1 MEEENKTGK
10 RQWISLAVA
19 VAVHLVAVALLFVIL
34 MPAIKIPDLP
44 AGILVNIGD
53 VAQAEGTY
61 DPHEIIP
68 PEEVDPVEPLPTP
81 PDDDLLTQDLPEAPE
96 VKQPKPREKKQ
107 EVVKKKDNR
116 AEIEKRERDRRAEEQ
131 KRREAAEAKRKAD
144 IAGKVAGA
152 LGNAQNASG
161 SGTTSG
167 ASTTGHEGS
176 PDGNVTSG
184 GAGSGV
190 AGFGGWSLAG
200 RDIVGGLKRPD
211 FTKNVEGRIV
221 ISITVNPRG
230 NVVAATIAPG
240 TTIGDYSM
248 QQSAIKAAKATRFS
262 QTNQVNNQRG
272 TITYRY
278 ELN

>member
-1 MEEENKTGK
+1 MEEDKRNS
-10 RQWISLAVA
+10 RQWISAAIAIGVHILAVG
-19 VAVHLVAVALLFVIL
+19 LLFVIL
-34 MPAIKIPDLP
+34 MPPIKVPDLP
-44 AGILVNIGD
+44 AGILVSIGNM
-53 VAQAEGTY
+53 AEAEGTY

-68 PEEVDPVEPLPTP
+68 PEEVDPVEPIPTLP
-81 PDDDLLTQDLPEAPE
+81 DEDLLTQDLPDAPE
-96 VKQPKPREKKQ
+96 VQQVKRQEPKKAP
-107 EVVKKKDNR
+107 VKKKDTR
-116 AEIEKRERDRRAEEQ
+116 AELEKQRQERLREEQ
-131 KRREAAEAKRKAD
+131 KKREAAEAKRKAD

-161 SGTTSG
+161 SGTTPSG
-167 ASTTGHEGS
+167 STTGHQGS
-176 PDGNVTSG
+176 PTGNVTGG

-221 ISITVNPRG
+221 VAITVNSSG
-230 NVVAATIAPG
+230 NVIAAAIAPG

-262 QTNQVNNQRG
+262 RADQVNNQRG
-272 TITYRY
+272 KITYKY

>member
-1 MEEENKTGK
+1 MEDDKRKK
-10 RQWISLAVA
+10 RQWISAAIAVGVHILAVG
-19 VAVHLVAVALLFVIL
+19 LLFVIL
-34 MPAIKIPDLP
+34 MPPIKVPDLP
-44 AGILVNIGD
+44 AGILVSIGNM
-53 VAQAEGTY
+53 AEAEGTY

-68 PEEVDPVEPLPTP
+68 PEEVEPVKPTPTP
-81 PDDDLLTQDLPEAPE
+81 PDEDLLTQDLPEAPE
-96 VKQPKPREKKQ
+96 VKQVQRQEPKKEQ
-107 EVVKKKDNR
+107 VKKKDTR
-116 AEIEKRERDRRAEEQ
+116 AEQEKRRQDRLREEQ
-131 KRREAAEAKRKAD
+131 KKREAAEAKRKAE

-161 SGTTSG
+161 SGTTPAGSTSG
-167 ASTTGHEGS
+167 YEGS
-176 PDGNVTSG
+176 PSGNVTGG

-221 ISITVNPRG
+221 VAITVNSSG
-230 NVVAATIAPG
+230 NVIAATIAPG

-262 QTNQVNNQRG
+262 RADQVNNQRG
-272 TITYRY
+272 KITYKY
-278 ELN
+278 ELH

>member
-1 MEEENKTGK
+1 MGVHV
-10 RQWISLAVA
+10 LAVG
-19 VAVHLVAVALLFVIL
+19 LLFVVL
-34 MPAIKIPDLP
+34 MPPIKVPDLP
-44 AGILVNIGD
+44 AGILVSIGNM
-53 VAQAEGTY
+53 AEAEGTY

-68 PEEVDPVEPLPTP
+68 PEEVDPVEPTPTP
-81 PDDDLLTQDLPEAPE
+81 PDEDLLTQDLPEAPE
-96 VKQPKPREKKQ
+96 VKQVKREEPKKEQ
-107 EVVKKKDNR
+107 VKKKDTR
-116 AEIEKRERDRRAEEQ
+116 SELERQRQERLREEQ
-131 KRREAAEAKRKAD
+131 KKREAAEAKRKAD
-144 IAGKVAGA
+144 IAGRVAGA

-161 SGTTSG
+161 SGTTPSG
-167 ASTTGHEGS
+167 STTGHQGS
-176 PDGNVTSG
+176 PSGNVAGG

-221 ISITVNPRG
+221 VAITVNSSG
-230 NVVAATIAPG
+230 NVIAATIAPG

-262 QTNQVNNQRG
+262 RADQVNNQRG
-272 TITYRY
+272 KITYKY

>member
-1 MEEENKTGK
+1 MEEDKRNS
-10 RQWISLAVA
+10 RQWISASIAVGVHVLAVG
-19 VAVHLVAVALLFVIL
+19 LLFVIL
-34 MPAIKIPDLP
+34 MPPTKVPDLP
-44 AGILVNIGD
+44 AGILVSIGNM
-53 VAQAEGTY
+53 AEAEGTY

-68 PEEVDPVEPLPTP
+68 PEEVDPVEPTPTP
-81 PDDDLLTQDLPEAPE
+81 PDEDLLTQDLPEAPE
-96 VKQPKPREKKQ
+96 VKQVKRQEPKKEP
-107 EVVKKKDNR
+107 VKKKDTR
-116 AEIEKRERDRRAEEQ
+116 AELEEQ
-131 KRREAAEAKRKAD
+131 RQERLREEQRKREAAEAKRKAD

-161 SGTTSG
+161 SGTTPSG
-167 ASTTGHEGS
+167 STTGHQGS
-176 PDGNVTSG
+176 PTGNVTGG

-221 ISITVNPRG
+221 VAITVNSSG
-230 NVVAATIAPG
+230 NVIAATIAPG

-262 QTNQVNNQRG
+262 RADQVNNQRG
-272 TITYRY
+272 KITYKY
-278 ELN
+278 ELH

>member
-1 MEEENKTGK
+1 MEEDKRNS
-10 RQWISLAVA
+10 RQWISAAIAVGVHVLAVG
-19 VAVHLVAVALLFVIL
+19 LLFVVL
-34 MPAIKIPDLP
+34 MPPIKVPDLP
-44 AGILVNIGD
+44 AGILVSIGNM
-53 VAQAEGTY
+53 AEAEGTY

-68 PEEVDPVEPLPTP
+68 PEEVDPVEPTPTP
-81 PDDDLLTQDLPEAPE
+81 PDEDLLTQDLPEAPE
-96 VKQPKPREKKQ
+96 VKQVKREELKK
-107 EVVKKKDNR
+107 EPEKKKDTR
-116 AEIEKRERDRRAEEQ
+116 AELERQRQERLREEQ
-131 KRREAAEAKRKAD
+131 KKREAAEAKRRAD

-161 SGTTSG
+161 SGTTPSG
-167 ASTTGHEGS
+167 STTGHQGS
-176 PDGNVTSG
+176 PSGNVTGG
-184 GAGSGV
+184 GAGFGV

-221 ISITVNPRG
+221 VAITVNSSG
-230 NVVAATIAPG
+230 NVIAATIAPG

-262 QTNQVNNQRG
+262 RADQVNNQRG
-272 TITYRY
+272 KITYKY

>member
-1 MEEENKTGK
+1 MEEDKRNS
-10 RQWISLAVA
+10 RQWISAAIAIGVHILAVG
-19 VAVHLVAVALLFVIL
+19 LLFVIL
-34 MPAIKIPDLP
+34 MPPIKVPDLP
-44 AGILVNIGD
+44 AGILVSIGNM
-53 VAQAEGTY
+53 AEAEGTY

-68 PEEVDPVEPLPTP
+68 PEEVDPVEPIPTLP
-81 PDDDLLTQDLPEAPE
+81 DEDLLTQDLPDAPE
-96 VKQPKPREKKQ
+96 VQQVKRQEPKKAP
-107 EVVKKKDNR
+107 VKRKDTR
-116 AEIEKRERDRRAEEQ
+116 AELEKQRQERLREEQ
-131 KRREAAEAKRKAD
+131 KKREAAEAKRKAD

-161 SGTTSG
+161 SGTTPSG
-167 ASTTGHEGS
+167 STTGHQGS
-176 PDGNVTSG
+176 PTGNVTGG

-221 ISITVNPRG
+221 VAITVNSSG
-230 NVVAATIAPG
+230 NVIAAAIAPG

-262 QTNQVNNQRG
+262 RADQVNNQRG
-272 TITYRY
+272 KITYKY

>member
-1 MEEENKTGK
+1 MEEDKRNS
-10 RQWISLAVA
+10 RQWISAAVA
-19 VAVHLVAVALLFVIL
+19 VGVHVLAVGLLFVVL
-34 MPAIKIPDLP
+34 MPPIKVPDLP
-44 AGILVNIGD
+44 AGILVSIGNM
-53 VAQAEGTY
+53 AEAEGTY

-68 PEEVDPVEPLPTP
+68 PEEVDPVEPTPTP
-81 PDDDLLTQDLPEAPE
+81 PDEDLLTQDLPEAPE
-96 VKQPKPREKKQ
+96 VKQVKREEPKKEPE
-107 EVVKKKDNR
+107 KKKDTR
-116 AEIEKRERDRRAEEQ
+116 AELERQRQERLREEQ
-131 KRREAAEAKRKAD
+131 KKREAAEAKRRAD

-161 SGTTSG
+161 SGTTPSG
-167 ASTTGHEGS
+167 STTGHQGS
-176 PDGNVTSG
+176 PSGNVTGG

-221 ISITVNPRG
+221 VAITVNSSG
-230 NVVAATIAPG
+230 NVIAATIAPG

-262 QTNQVNNQRG
+262 RADQVNNQRG
-272 TITYRY
+272 KITYKY

>member
-1 MEEENKTGK
+1 MEEDKRNS
-10 RQWISLAVA
+10 RQWISAAIAVGVHVLAVG
-19 VAVHLVAVALLFVIL
+19 LLFVVL
-34 MPAIKIPDLP
+34 MPPIKVPDLP
-44 AGILVNIGD
+44 AGILVSIGNM
-53 VAQAEGTY
+53 AEAEGTY

-68 PEEVDPVEPLPTP
+68 PEEVDPVEPIPTP
-81 PDDDLLTQDLPEAPE
+81 PDEDLLTQDLPEAPE
-96 VKQPKPREKKQ
+96 VKQVKRQEPKKEQ
-107 EVVKKKDNR
+107 VKKKDTR
-116 AEIEKRERDRRAEEQ
+116 AELEKQRQERLREEQ
-131 KRREAAEAKRKAD
+131 KKREAAEAKRKAD
-144 IAGKVAGA
+144 IAGRVAGA

-161 SGTTSG
+161 SGTTPSG
-167 ASTTGHEGS
+167 STTGHQGS
-176 PDGNVTSG
+176 PSGNVTGG

-221 ISITVNPRG
+221 VAITVNSSG
-230 NVVAATIAPG
+230 NVIAATIAPG

-262 QTNQVNNQRG
+262 RADQVNNQRG
-272 TITYRY
+272 KITYKY

>member
-1 MEEENKTGK
+1 MGVHV
-10 RQWISLAVA
+10 LAVG
-19 VAVHLVAVALLFVIL
+19 LLFAVL
-34 MPAIKIPDLP
+34 MPPIKVPDLP
-44 AGILVNIGD
+44 AGILVSIGNM
-53 VAQAEGTY
+53 AEAEGTY

-68 PEEVDPVEPLPTP
+68 PEEVDPVEPIPTP
-81 PDDDLLTQDLPEAPE
+81 PDEDLLTQDLPEAPE
-96 VKQPKPREKKQ
+96 VKQVKREEPKKEPE
-107 EVVKKKDNR
+107 KKKDTR
-116 AEIEKRERDRRAEEQ
+116 AELERQRQERLREEQ
-131 KRREAAEAKRKAD
+131 KKREAAEAKRRAD

-161 SGTTSG
+161 SGTTPSG
-167 ASTTGHEGS
+167 STTGHQGS
-176 PDGNVTSG
+176 PSGNVTGG
-184 GAGSGV
+184 GAGFGV

-221 ISITVNPRG
+221 VAITVNSSG
-230 NVVAATIAPG
+230 NVIAATIAPG

-262 QTNQVNNQRG
+262 RADQVNNQRG
-272 TITYRY
+272 KITYKY

>member
-1 MEEENKTGK
+1 MGVHV
-10 RQWISLAVA
+10 LAVG
-19 VAVHLVAVALLFVIL
+19 LLFVVL
-34 MPAIKIPDLP
+34 MPPSKVPDLP
-44 AGILVNIGD
+44 AGILVSIGNM
-53 VAQAEGTY
+53 AEAEGIY

-68 PEEVDPVEPLPTP
+68 PEEVDPVEPIPTP
-81 PDDDLLTQDLPEAPE
+81 PDEDLLTQDLPEAPE
-96 VKQPKPREKKQ
+96 VKQVKREEPKKEP
-107 EVVKKKDNR
+107 VKKKDTR
-116 AEIEKRERDRRAEEQ
+116 AELEKQRQERLREEQ
-131 KRREAAEAKRKAD
+131 KKREAAEAKRKAD

-152 LGNAQNASG
+152 LGNAQNATG
-161 SGTTSG
+161 SGTTPSG
-167 ASTTGHEGS
+167 STTGHQGS
-176 PDGNVTSG
+176 PSGNVTGG

-221 ISITVNPRG
+221 VAITVNSSG
-230 NVVAATIAPG
+230 NVIAATIAPG

-262 QTNQVNNQRG
+262 RADQVNNQRG
-272 TITYRY
+272 KITYKY

>member
-1 MEEENKTGK
+1 MEEDKRNS
-10 RQWISLAVA
+10 RQWISAAIAIGVHILAVG
-19 VAVHLVAVALLFVIL
+19 LLFVIL
-34 MPAIKIPDLP
+34 MPPIKVPDLP
-44 AGILVNIGD
+44 AGILVSIGNM
-53 VAQAEGTY
+53 AEAEGTY

-68 PEEVDPVEPLPTP
+68 PEEVDPVEPIPTLP
-81 PDDDLLTQDLPEAPE
+81 DEDLLTQDLPDAPE
-96 VKQPKPREKKQ
+96 VQQVKRQEPKKAP
-107 EVVKKKDNR
+107 VKRKDTR
-116 AEIEKRERDRRAEEQ
+116 AELEKQRQERLREEQ
-131 KRREAAEAKRKAD
+131 KKREAAEAKRKAD

-161 SGTTSG
+161 SGTTPSG
-167 ASTTGHEGS
+167 STTGHQGS
-176 PDGNVTSG
+176 PTGNVTGG

-221 ISITVNPRG
+221 VAITVNSSG
-230 NVVAATIAPG
+230 NVIAAAIAPG
-240 TTIGDYSM
+240 TTIGDDSM

-262 QTNQVNNQRG
+262 RADQVNNQRG
-272 TITYRY
+272 KITYKY

>member
-1 MEEENKTGK
+1 MGVHV
-10 RQWISLAVA
+10 LAVG
-19 VAVHLVAVALLFVIL
+19 LLFVVL
-34 MPAIKIPDLP
+34 MPPIKVPDLP
-44 AGILVNIGD
+44 AGILVSIGNM
-53 VAQAEGTY
+53 AEAEGTY

-68 PEEVDPVEPLPTP
+68 PEEVDPVEPTPTP
-81 PDDDLLTQDLPEAPE
+81 PDEDLLTQDLPEAPE
-96 VKQPKPREKKQ
+96 VKQVKREEPKKEPE
-107 EVVKKKDNR
+107 KKKDTR
-116 AEIEKRERDRRAEEQ
+116 AELERQRQERLREEQ
-131 KRREAAEAKRKAD
+131 KKREAAEAKRRAD

-161 SGTTSG
+161 SGTTPSG
-167 ASTTGHEGS
+167 STTGHQGS
-176 PDGNVTSG
+176 PSGNVTGG

-221 ISITVNPRG
+221 VAITVNSSG
-230 NVVAATIAPG
+230 NVIAATIAPG

-262 QTNQVNNQRG
+262 RADQVNNQRG
-272 TITYRY
+272 KITYKY

>member
-1 MEEENKTGK
+1 MEEDKRNS
-10 RQWISLAVA
+10 RQWISAAIAVGVHVLAVG
-19 VAVHLVAVALLFVIL
+19 LLFVVL
-34 MPAIKIPDLP
+34 MPPIKVPDLP
-44 AGILVNIGD
+44 AGILVSIGNM
-53 VAQAEGTY
+53 AEAEGTY

-68 PEEVDPVEPLPTP
+68 PEEVDPVEPTPTP
-81 PDDDLLTQDLPEAPE
+81 PDEDLLTQDLPEAPE
-96 VKQPKPREKKQ
+96 VKQVKREEPKKEQ
-107 EVVKKKDNR
+107 VKKKDTR
-116 AEIEKRERDRRAEEQ
+116 AELEKQRQERLREEQ
-131 KRREAAEAKRKAD
+131 KKREAAEAKRKAD
-144 IAGKVAGA
+144 IAGRVAGA

-161 SGTTSG
+161 SGTTPSG
-167 ASTTGHEGS
+167 STTGHQGS
-176 PDGNVTSG
+176 PSGNVTGG

-221 ISITVNPRG
+221 VAITVNSSG
-230 NVVAATIAPG
+230 NVIAATIAPG

-262 QTNQVNNQRG
+262 RADQVNNQRG
-272 TITYRY
+272 KITYKY

>member
-1 MEEENKTGK
+1 MEEDKRNS
-10 RQWISLAVA
+10 RQWISAAIAVGVHVLAVG
-19 VAVHLVAVALLFVIL
+19 LLFVVL
-34 MPAIKIPDLP
+34 MPPIKVPDLP
-44 AGILVNIGD
+44 AGILVSIGNM
-53 VAQAEGTY
+53 AEAEGTY

-68 PEEVDPVEPLPTP
+68 PEEVDPVEPIPTP
-81 PDDDLLTQDLPEAPE
+81 PDEDLLTQDLPEAPE
-96 VKQPKPREKKQ
+96 VKQVKREEPKKEPE
-107 EVVKKKDNR
+107 KKKDTR
-116 AEIEKRERDRRAEEQ
+116 AELERQRQERLREEQ
-131 KRREAAEAKRKAD
+131 KKREAAEAKRRAD

-161 SGTTSG
+161 SGTTPSG
-167 ASTTGHEGS
+167 SMTGHQGS
-176 PDGNVTSG
+176 PSGNVTGG

-221 ISITVNPRG
+221 VAITVNSSG
-230 NVVAATIAPG
+230 NVIAATIAPG

-262 QTNQVNNQRG
+262 RTDQVNNQRG
-272 TITYRY
+272 KITYKY

>member
-1 MEEENKTGK
+1 MEEDKRNS
-10 RQWISLAVA
+10 RQWISAAIAVGVHVLAVG
-19 VAVHLVAVALLFVIL
+19 LLFVVL
-34 MPAIKIPDLP
+34 MPPIKVPDLP
-44 AGILVNIGD
+44 AGILVSIGNM
-53 VAQAEGTY
+53 AEAEGTY

-68 PEEVDPVEPLPTP
+68 PEEVDPVEPIPTP
-81 PDDDLLTQDLPEAPE
+81 PDEDLLTQDLPEAPE
-96 VKQPKPREKKQ
+96 VKQVKRQEPKKEQ
-107 EVVKKKDNR
+107 VKKKDTR
-116 AEIEKRERDRRAEEQ
+116 AELEKQRQERLREEQ
-131 KRREAAEAKRKAD
+131 KKREAAEAKRKAD
-144 IAGKVAGA
+144 IAGRVAGA

-161 SGTTSG
+161 SGTAPSG
-167 ASTTGHEGS
+167 STTGHQGS
-176 PDGNVTSG
+176 PSGNVAGG

-221 ISITVNPRG
+221 VAITVNSSG
-230 NVVAATIAPG
+230 NVIAATIAPG

-262 QTNQVNNQRG
+262 RADQVNNQRG
-272 TITYRY
+272 KITYKY

>member
-1 MEEENKTGK
+1 MEEDKRNS
-10 RQWISLAVA
+10 RQWISAAIAIGVHILAVG
-19 VAVHLVAVALLFVIL
+19 LLFVIL
-34 MPAIKIPDLP
+34 MPPIKVPDLP
-44 AGILVNIGD
+44 AGILVSIGNM
-53 VAQAEGTY
+53 AEAEGTY

-68 PEEVDPVEPLPTP
+68 PEVVDPVEPIPTLP
-81 PDDDLLTQDLPEAPE
+81 DEDLLTQDLPDAPE
-96 VKQPKPREKKQ
+96 VQQVKRQEPKKAP
-107 EVVKKKDNR
+107 VKKKDTR
-116 AEIEKRERDRRAEEQ
+116 AELEKQRQERLREEQ
-131 KRREAAEAKRKAD
+131 KKREAAEAKRKAD

-161 SGTTSG
+161 SGTTPSG
-167 ASTTGHEGS
+167 STTGHQGS
-176 PDGNVTSG
+176 PTGNVTGG

-221 ISITVNPRG
+221 VAITVNSSG
-230 NVVAATIAPG
+230 NVIAAAIAPG

-262 QTNQVNNQRG
+262 RADQVNNQRG
-272 TITYRY
+272 KITYKY

>member
-1 MEEENKTGK
+1 MEEDKRNS
-10 RQWISLAVA
+10 RQWISAAIAVGVHVLAVG
-19 VAVHLVAVALLFVIL
+19 LLFVVL
-34 MPAIKIPDLP
+34 MPPIKVPDLP
-44 AGILVNIGD
+44 AGILVSIGNM
-53 VAQAEGTY
+53 AEAEGTY

-68 PEEVDPVEPLPTP
+68 PEEVDPVEPTPTP
-81 PDDDLLTQDLPEAPE
+81 PDEDLLTQDLPEAPE
-96 VKQPKPREKKQ
+96 VKQVKREEPKKEPE
-107 EVVKKKDNR
+107 KKKDTR
-116 AEIEKRERDRRAEEQ
+116 AELERQRQERLREEQ
-131 KRREAAEAKRKAD
+131 KKREAAEAKRRAD

-161 SGTTSG
+161 SGTTPSG
-167 ASTTGHEGS
+167 STTGHQGS
-176 PDGNVTSG
+176 PSGNVTGG

-211 FTKNVEGRIV
+211 FTENVEGRIV
-221 ISITVNPRG
+221 VAITVNSSG
-230 NVVAATIAPG
+230 NVIAATIAPG

-262 QTNQVNNQRG
+262 RADQVNNQRG
-272 TITYRY
+272 KITYKY

>member
-1 MEEENKTGK
+1 MGVHV
-10 RQWISLAVA
+10 LAVG
-19 VAVHLVAVALLFVIL
+19 LLFVVL
-34 MPAIKIPDLP
+34 MPPSKVPDLP
-44 AGILVNIGD
+44 AGILVSIGNM
-53 VAQAEGTY
+53 AEAEGIY

-68 PEEVDPVEPLPTP
+68 PEEVDPVEPIPTP
-81 PDDDLLTQDLPEAPE
+81 PDEDLLTQDLPEAPE
-96 VKQPKPREKKQ
+96 VKQVKREEPKKEP
-107 EVVKKKDNR
+107 VKKKDTR
-116 AEIEKRERDRRAEEQ
+116 AELEKQRQERLREEQ
-131 KRREAAEAKRKAD
+131 KKREAAEAKRKAD

-152 LGNAQNASG
+152 LGNAQNATG
-161 SGTTSG
+161 SGTTPSG
-167 ASTTGHEGS
+167 STTGHQGS
-176 PDGNVTSG
+176 PSGNVTGG

-221 ISITVNPRG
+221 VAITVNSSG
-230 NVVAATIAPG
+230 NVIAATIAPG

-262 QTNQVNNQRG
+262 RTDQVNNQRG
-272 TITYRY
+272 KITYKY

>member
-1 MEEENKTGK
+1 MEEDKRNS
-10 RQWISLAVA
+10 RQWISAAIAVGVHVLAVG
-19 VAVHLVAVALLFVIL
+19 LLFVVL
-34 MPAIKIPDLP
+34 MPPIKVPDLP
-44 AGILVNIGD
+44 AGILVSIGNM
-53 VAQAEGTY
+53 AEAEGTY

-68 PEEVDPVEPLPTP
+68 PEEVDPVEPTPTP
-81 PDDDLLTQDLPEAPE
+81 PDEDLLTQDLPEAPE
-96 VKQPKPREKKQ
+96 VKQVKREEPKKEPE
-107 EVVKKKDNR
+107 KKKDTR
-116 AEIEKRERDRRAEEQ
+116 AELERQRQERLREEQ
-131 KRREAAEAKRKAD
+131 KKREAAEAKRRAD

-161 SGTTSG
+161 SGTTPSG
-167 ASTTGHEGS
+167 STTGHQGS
-176 PDGNVTSG
+176 PSGNVTGG
-184 GAGSGV
+184 GAGFGV

-221 ISITVNPRG
+221 VAITVNSSG
-230 NVVAATIAPG
+230 NVIAATIAPG

-262 QTNQVNNQRG
+262 RADQVNNQRG
-272 TITYRY
+272 KITYKY

>member
-1 MEEENKTGK
+1 MEEDKRNS
-10 RQWISLAVA
+10 RQWISAAIAVGVHVLAVG
-19 VAVHLVAVALLFVIL
+19 LLFVVL
-34 MPAIKIPDLP
+34 MPPIKVPDLP
-44 AGILVNIGD
+44 AGILVSIGNM
-53 VAQAEGTY
+53 AEAEGTY

-68 PEEVDPVEPLPTP
+68 PEEVDPVEPIPTP
-81 PDDDLLTQDLPEAPE
+81 PDEDLLTQDLPEAPE
-96 VKQPKPREKKQ
+96 VKQVKREEPKKEQ
-107 EVVKKKDNR
+107 VKKKDTR
-116 AEIEKRERDRRAEEQ
+116 AELEKQRQERLREEQ
-131 KRREAAEAKRKAD
+131 KKREAAEAKRKAD
-144 IAGKVAGA
+144 IAGRVAGA

-161 SGTTSG
+161 SGTTPSG
-167 ASTTGHEGS
+167 STTGHQGS
-176 PDGNVTSG
+176 PSGNVTGG

-221 ISITVNPRG
+221 VAITVNSSG
-230 NVVAATIAPG
+230 NVIAATIAPG

-262 QTNQVNNQRG
+262 RADQVNNQRG
-272 TITYRY
+272 KITYKY

>member
-1 MEEENKTGK
+1 MGVHV
-10 RQWISLAVA
+10 LAVG
-19 VAVHLVAVALLFVIL
+19 LLFVVL
-34 MPAIKIPDLP
+34 MPPIKVPDLP
-44 AGILVNIGD
+44 AGILVSIGNM
-53 VAQAEGTY
+53 AEAEGTY

-68 PEEVDPVEPLPTP
+68 PEEVDPVEPIPTP
-81 PDDDLLTQDLPEAPE
+81 PDEDLLTQDLPEAPE
-96 VKQPKPREKKQ
+96 VKQVKRQEPKKEP
-107 EVVKKKDNR
+107 VKKKDTR
-116 AEIEKRERDRRAEEQ
+116 AELEKQRQERLREEQ
-131 KRREAAEAKRKAD
+131 KKREAAEAKRKAD
-144 IAGKVAGA
+144 IAGRVAGA

-161 SGTTSG
+161 SGTTPSG
-167 ASTTGHEGS
+167 STIGHQGTPS
-176 PDGNVTSG
+176 GNVTGG

-221 ISITVNPRG
+221 VAITVNSSG
-230 NVVAATIAPG
+230 NVIAATIAPG

-262 QTNQVNNQRG
+262 RADQVNNQRG
-272 TITYRY
+272 KITYKY

>member
-1 MEEENKTGK
+1 MEEDKRNS
-10 RQWISLAVA
+10 RQWISAAIAVGVHILAVG
-19 VAVHLVAVALLFVIL
+19 LLFVIL
-34 MPAIKIPDLP
+34 MPPMKVPDLP
-44 AGILVNIGD
+44 AGILVSIGNM
-53 VAQAEGTY
+53 AEAEGTY

-68 PEEVDPVEPLPTP
+68 PQEVDPVEPTPTP
-81 PDDDLLTQDLPEAPE
+81 PDEDLLTQDLPEAPE
-96 VKQPKPREKKQ
+96 VKQVKREEPKKEQ
-107 EVVKKKDNR
+107 VKKKDTR
-116 AEIEKRERDRRAEEQ
+116 SELERQRQERLREEQ
-131 KRREAAEAKRKAD
+131 KKREAAEAKRKAD
-144 IAGKVAGA
+144 IAGRVAGA

-161 SGTTSG
+161 SGTTPSG
-167 ASTTGHEGS
+167 STTGHQGS
-176 PDGNVTSG
+176 PSGNVTGG

-221 ISITVNPRG
+221 VAITVNSSG
-230 NVVAATIAPG
+230 NVIAATIAPG

-262 QTNQVNNQRG
+262 RADQVNNQRG
-272 TITYRY
+272 KITYKY

>member
-1 MEEENKTGK
+1 MH
-10 RQWISLAVA
+10 ILAVG
-19 VAVHLVAVALLFVIL
+19 LLFVIL
-34 MPAIKIPDLP
+34 MPPMKVPDLP
-44 AGILVNIGD
+44 AGILVSIGNM
-53 VAQAEGTY
+53 AEAEGTY

-68 PEEVDPVEPLPTP
+68 PEEVDPVEPTPTP
-81 PDDDLLTQDLPEAPE
+81 PDEDLLTQDLPEAPE
-96 VKQPKPREKKQ
+96 VKQVKRQEPKKEPE
-107 EVVKKKDNR
+107 KKKDTR
-116 AEIEKRERDRRAEEQ
+116 AELERQRQERLREEQ
-131 KRREAAEAKRKAD
+131 KKREAAEAKRRAD

-161 SGTTSG
+161 SGTTPSG
-167 ASTTGHEGS
+167 STTGHQGS
-176 PDGNVTSG
+176 PSGNVTGG

-221 ISITVNPRG
+221 VAITVNSSG
-230 NVVAATIAPG
+230 NVIAATIAPG

-262 QTNQVNNQRG
+262 RADQVNNQRG
-272 TITYRY
+272 KITYKY

>member
-1 MEEENKTGK
+1 MEDDKRKK
-10 RQWISLAVA
+10 RQWISAATAVGIHILAVG
-19 VAVHLVAVALLFVIL
+19 LLFVIL
-34 MPAIKIPDLP
+34 MPPIKVPDLP
-44 AGILVNIGD
+44 AGILVSIGNM
-53 VAQAEGTY
+53 AEAEGTY

-68 PEEVDPVEPLPTP
+68 PEEVDPVEPTPTP
-81 PDDDLLTQDLPEAPE
+81 PDEDLLTQDLPEAPE
-96 VKQPKPREKKQ
+96 VKQVKREEPKKEPE
-107 EVVKKKDNR
+107 KKKDTR
-116 AEIEKRERDRRAEEQ
+116 AELERQRQERLREEQ
-131 KRREAAEAKRKAD
+131 KKREAAEAKRRAD

-161 SGTTSG
+161 SGTTPSG
-167 ASTTGHEGS
+167 STTGHQGS
-176 PDGNVTSG
+176 PSGNVTGG

-221 ISITVNPRG
+221 VAITVNSSG
-230 NVVAATIAPG
+230 NVIAATIAPG

-262 QTNQVNNQRG
+262 RADQVNNQRG
-272 TITYRY
+272 KITYKY

>member
-1 MEEENKTGK
+1 MEEDKRNS
-10 RQWISLAVA
+10 RQWISAAIAVGVHVLAVG
-19 VAVHLVAVALLFVIL
+19 LLFVVL
-34 MPAIKIPDLP
+34 MPPIKVPDLP
-44 AGILVNIGD
+44 AGILVSIGNM
-53 VAQAEGTY
+53 AEAEGTY
-61 DPHEIIP
+61 DPHEIVP
-68 PEEVDPVEPLPTP
+68 PEEVDPVEPIPTP
-81 PDDDLLTQDLPEAPE
+81 PDEDLLTQDLPEAPE
-96 VKQPKPREKKQ
+96 VKQVKREEPKKEQ
-107 EVVKKKDNR
+107 VKKKDTR
-116 AEIEKRERDRRAEEQ
+116 AELEKQRQERLREE
-131 KRREAAEAKRKAD
+131 KKKREAAEAKRRAD

-161 SGTTSG
+161 SGTTPSG
-167 ASTTGHEGS
+167 STTGHQGS
-176 PDGNVTSG
+176 PSGNVTGG

-221 ISITVNPRG
+221 VAITVNSSG
-230 NVVAATIAPG
+230 NVIAATIAPG

-262 QTNQVNNQRG
+262 RADQVNNQRG
-272 TITYRY
+272 KITYKY

>member
-1 MEEENKTGK
+1 MEEDKRNS
-10 RQWISLAVA
+10 RQWISAAIAVGVHVLAVG
-19 VAVHLVAVALLFVIL
+19 LLFVVL
-34 MPAIKIPDLP
+34 MPPIKVPDLP
-44 AGILVNIGD
+44 AGILVSIGNM
-53 VAQAEGTY
+53 AEAEGTY

-68 PEEVDPVEPLPTP
+68 PEEVDPVEPTPTP
-81 PDDDLLTQDLPEAPE
+81 PDEDLLTQDLPEAPE
-96 VKQPKPREKKQ
+96 VKQVKREEPKKEPE
-107 EVVKKKDNR
+107 KKKDTR
-116 AEIEKRERDRRAEEQ
+116 AELERQRQERLREEQ
-131 KRREAAEAKRKAD
+131 KKREAAEAKRRAD

-161 SGTTSG
+161 SGTTPSG
-167 ASTTGHEGS
+167 STTGHQGS
-176 PDGNVTSG
+176 PSGNVTGG

-221 ISITVNPRG
+221 VAITVNSSG
-230 NVVAATIAPG
+230 NVIAATIAPG

-262 QTNQVNNQRG
+262 RADQVNNQRG
-272 TITYRY
+272 KITYKY

>member
-1 MEEENKTGK
+1 MEEDKRNS
-10 RQWISLAVA
+10 RQWISAAIAIGVHILAVG
-19 VAVHLVAVALLFVIL
+19 LLFVIL
-34 MPAIKIPDLP
+34 MPPIKVPDLP
-44 AGILVNIGD
+44 AGILVSIGNM
-53 VAQAEGTY
+53 AEAEGTY

-68 PEEVDPVEPLPTP
+68 PEEVDPVEPIPTLP
-81 PDDDLLTQDLPEAPE
+81 DEDLLTQDLPDAPE
-96 VKQPKPREKKQ
+96 VQQVKRQEPKKAP
-107 EVVKKKDNR
+107 VKKKDTR
-116 AEIEKRERDRRAEEQ
+116 AELEKQRQERLREEQ
-131 KRREAAEAKRKAD
+131 KKREAAEAKRKAD

-161 SGTTSG
+161 SGTTPSG
-167 ASTTGHEGS
+167 STTGHQGS
-176 PDGNVTSG
+176 PTGNVTGG

-221 ISITVNPRG
+221 VAITVNSSG
-230 NVVAATIAPG
+230 NVIAATIAPG

-262 QTNQVNNQRG
+262 RADQVNNQRG
-272 TITYRY
+272 KITYKY
-278 ELN
+278 ELH

>member
-1 MEEENKTGK
+1 MEDDKRKK
-10 RQWISLAVA
+10 RQWISAATAVGIHILAVG
-19 VAVHLVAVALLFVIL
+19 LLFVIL
-34 MPAIKIPDLP
+34 MPPIKDPDLP
-44 AGILVNIGD
+44 AGILVSIGNM
-53 VAQAEGTY
+53 AEAEGTY

-68 PEEVDPVEPLPTP
+68 PEEVEPVEPTPTP
-81 PDDDLLTQDLPEAPE
+81 PDEDLLTQDLPEAPE
-96 VKQPKPREKKQ
+96 VKQVQRQEPKKEQ
-107 EVVKKKDNR
+107 GKKKDTR
-116 AEIEKRERDRRAEEQ
+116 AEQEKRRQDRLREEQ
-131 KRREAAEAKRKAD
+131 KKREAAEAKRKAE

-152 LGNAQNASG
+152 LGNAQSASG
-161 SGTTSG
+161 SGTTPSG
-167 ASTTGHEGS
+167 STSGYEGS
-176 PDGNVTSG
+176 LSGNVTGG

-221 ISITVNPRG
+221 VAITVNSSG
-230 NVVAATIAPG
+230 NVIAATIAPG

-262 QTNQVNNQRG
+262 RADQVNNQRG
-272 TITYRY
+272 KITYKY

>member
-1 MEEENKTGK
+1 MGVHV
-10 RQWISLAVA
+10 LAVG
-19 VAVHLVAVALLFVIL
+19 LLFVVL
-34 MPAIKIPDLP
+34 MPPIKVPDLP
-44 AGILVNIGD
+44 AGILVSIGNM
-53 VAQAEGTY
+53 AEAEGTY

-68 PEEVDPVEPLPTP
+68 PEEVDPVEPTPTP
-81 PDDDLLTQDLPEAPE
+81 PDEDLLTQDLPEAPE
-96 VKQPKPREKKQ
+96 VKQVKRQEPKKEP
-107 EVVKKKDNR
+107 VKKKDTR
-116 AEIEKRERDRRAEEQ
+116 AELEKQRQERLREEQ
-131 KRREAAEAKRKAD
+131 KKREAAEAKRKAD
-144 IAGKVAGA
+144 IAGRVAGA

-161 SGTTSG
+161 SGTTPSG
-167 ASTTGHEGS
+167 STTGHQGS
-176 PDGNVTSG
+176 PSGNVTGG

-221 ISITVNPRG
+221 VAITVNSSG
-230 NVVAATIAPG
+230 NVIAATIAPG

-262 QTNQVNNQRG
+262 RTDQVNNQRG
-272 TITYRY
+272 KITYKY

>member
-1 MEEENKTGK
+1 MEEDKRNS
-10 RQWISLAVA
+10 RQWISAAVA
-19 VAVHLVAVALLFVIL
+19 VGVHVLAVGLLFVVL
-34 MPAIKIPDLP
+34 MPPIKVPDLP
-44 AGILVNIGD
+44 AGILVSIGNM
-53 VAQAEGTY
+53 AEAEGTY

-68 PEEVDPVEPLPTP
+68 PEEVDPVEPTPTP
-81 PDDDLLTQDLPEAPE
+81 PDEDLLTQDLPEAPE
-96 VKQPKPREKKQ
+96 VKQVKREEPKKEPE
-107 EVVKKKDNR
+107 KKKDTR
-116 AEIEKRERDRRAEEQ
+116 AELERQRQERLREEQ
-131 KRREAAEAKRKAD
+131 KKREAAEAKRRAD

-161 SGTTSG
+161 SGTTPSG
-167 ASTTGHEGS
+167 STTGHQGS
-176 PDGNVTSG
+176 PSGNVTGG

-221 ISITVNPRG
+221 VAITVNSSG
-230 NVVAATIAPG
+230 NVIAATIAPG

-262 QTNQVNNQRG
+262 RTDQVNNQRG
-272 TITYRY
+272 KITYKY

>member
-1 MEEENKTGK
+1 MEEDKRNS
-10 RQWISLAVA
+10 RQWISAAIAVGVHILAVG
-19 VAVHLVAVALLFVIL
+19 LLFVIL
-34 MPAIKIPDLP
+34 MPPMKVPDLP
-44 AGILVNIGD
+44 AGILVSIGNM
-53 VAQAEGTY
+53 AEAEGTY

-68 PEEVDPVEPLPTP
+68 PEEVDPVEPTPTP
-81 PDDDLLTQDLPEAPE
+81 PDEDLLTQDLPEAPE
-96 VKQPKPREKKQ
+96 VKQVKPQEPKKEPE
-107 EVVKKKDNR
+107 KKKDTR
-116 AEIEKRERDRRAEEQ
+116 AELERQRQERLREEQ
-131 KRREAAEAKRKAD
+131 KKREAAEAKRRAE

-161 SGTTSG
+161 SGTTPSG
-167 ASTTGHEGS
+167 STTGHQGS
-176 PDGNVTSG
+176 PSGNVTGG

-221 ISITVNPRG
+221 VAITVNSSG
-230 NVVAATIAPG
+230 NVIAATIAPG

-262 QTNQVNNQRG
+262 RADQVNNQRG
-272 TITYRY
+272 KITYKY

>member
-1 MEEENKTGK
+1 MGVHV
-10 RQWISLAVA
+10 LAVG
-19 VAVHLVAVALLFVIL
+19 LLFVVL
-34 MPAIKIPDLP
+34 MPPIKVPDLP
-44 AGILVNIGD
+44 AGILVSIGNM
-53 VAQAEGTY
+53 AEAEGTY

-68 PEEVDPVEPLPTP
+68 PEEVDPVEPIPTP
-81 PDDDLLTQDLPEAPE
+81 PDEDLLTQDLPEAPE
-96 VKQPKPREKKQ
+96 VKQVKREEPKKEP
-107 EVVKKKDNR
+107 VKKKDTR
-116 AEIEKRERDRRAEEQ
+116 AELEKQRQERLREER
-131 KRREAAEAKRKAD
+131 KKREAAEAKRKAD

-152 LGNAQNASG
+152 LGNAQNATG
-161 SGTTSG
+161 SGTTPSG
-167 ASTTGHEGS
+167 STTGHQGS
-176 PDGNVTSG
+176 PSGNVTGG

-221 ISITVNPRG
+221 VAITVNSSG
-230 NVVAATIAPG
+230 NVIAATIAPG

-262 QTNQVNNQRG
+262 RTDQVNNQRG
-272 TITYRY
+272 KITYKY